1 MKLKQNRVLQA
12 ELGEKG
18 ITWHFIPARASHMGG
33 VFERMIGLL
42 KTELKKLSG
51 GTKLTYQEL
60 KVHVLETQRILNNRP
75 LIRAKASLD
84 DLECISPM
92 DLIRGYKDQGTE
104 LPEVYIEDHLED
116 LLEAKQNLPQLYIQK
131 KTKREKFF
139 QNLKEGYFESLRFRS
154 AGNIQKKGQGQR
166 HRLPKVGDVV
176 IIKEDSPR
184 SEWPLA
190 IIIELLISTDG
201 QIRTARIMKSNKK
214 TTERIISDLYSLE
227 IDAERFIPEYL
238 DSRLQKD
245 NNEEEKQESQETSRP
260 QRQAALRGM
269 QVTQDQ
275 YESGQV

>member
-1 MKLKQNRVLQA
+1 M
-12 ELGEKG
+12 G
-18 ITWHFIPARASHMGG
+18 I
-33 VFERMIGLL
+33 ERMIRLL

-84 DLECISPM
+84 ELGCISPM
-92 DLIRGYKDQGTE
+92 DLIRGYKNQRTE

-116 LLEAKQNLPQLYIQK
+116 LWEAKQDLPQLYIQK

-166 HRLPKVGDVV
+166 HRLPKIGDVV

-190 IIIELLISTDG
+190 IITELPMSTDG
-201 QIRTARIMKSNKK
+201 QIRTARVMKSNKR
-214 TTERIISDLYSLE
+214 TTERIISD
-227 IDAERFIPEYL
+227 P
-238 DSRLQKD
+238 
-245 NNEEEKQESQETSRP
+245 
-260 QRQAALRGM
+260 M
-269 QVTQDQ
+269 
-275 YESGQV
+275 